1 MSERNLTLYERMM
14 TMSKTLITSNDPKG
28 RQATDIFRAT
38 YDQAKLDDE
47 RAQRLN
53 ENGGE
58 LKTGIAKLIEE
69 LSATNQFAGE
79 EVRSSYSYPKG
90 YSVLALAKQIDILRK
105 IFNLSLGDTIAFV
118 ENVLPKLKLPEGAE
132 GWFAIPSVDA
142 VANRFFPEVAD
153 PAEKYCWAVD
163 LVLEK
168 LGSSRKFYNYRRGQ
182 ITPERL
188 QRVERTAQMLAEIA
202 KVQTGDILI
211 IPAQFGKR
219 HAGKSVRRA
228 REVFRADEFGFG
240 AFEGGCMLLTH
251 PEREQLW
258 EQLHMDLLGDK
269 FDDPGNDL
277 RFALAPLFGFSDGQL
292 EFGMSGFHGTYER
305 YGSVSGFLPQ

>member
-1 MSERNLTLYERMM
+1 M
-14 TMSKTLITSNDPKG
+14 TMSTTLITSNDPKG
-28 RQATDIFRAT
+28 RQATDIFRTT
-38 YDQAKLDDE
+38 YDQAGLDDE

-58 LKTGIAKLIEE
+58 LKAGIAKLIEA
-69 LSATNQFAGE
+69 LSATNQFASE
-79 EVRSSYSYPKG
+79 EVRSNYSYPNG
-90 YSVLALAKQIDILRK
+90 HSVLALSKQIDILAK

-132 GWFAIPSVDA
+132 GWFAVPSVDA
-142 VANRFFPEVAD
+142 VAKQFFPEVTD
-153 PAEKYCWAVD
+153 PAEKYCRCVD

-168 LGSSRKFYNYRRGQ
+168 LGSSRKFYNYRTGQ
-182 ITPERL
+182 ITPARL
-188 QRVERTAQMLAEIA
+188 QRVERTVQMLAEIA

-228 REVFRADEFGFG
+228 REVFKANEFGFG

-258 EQLHMDLLGDK
+258 EQLHMDLPGDK
-269 FDDPGNDL
+269 FDDPGDVQ
-277 RFALAPLFGFSDGQL
+277 RFANAPIFHFNDGKLKFDMDWFSDA
-292 EFGMSGFHGTYER
+292 HER
-305 YGSVSGFLPQ
+305 YGSVSGFSPQ